1 MKLKERLNDKAWT
14 FSVEVF
20 PPKKNIQ
27 DLSSIQTTIQSL
39 IDLKPDFISVTY
51 GAGGS
56 TNKNTIEL
64 VKFIKNLGAEP
75 IAHLTCANES
85 TESIDAYCEEL
96 KANHIDNVMALRG
109 DNFNPDMPN
118 DFEHANDLMKHIISK
133 HGLNCAG
140 AFYPELH
147 TESKWI
153 SDDIQAYLYKQE
165 AGAQLLISQ
174 LFFDNEKFYTMV
186 NNARKAGVTIPIIAG
201 IMPITDANSFVRIR
215 QMTGAAV
222 PESLLT
228 LVEAN
233 KDNKEAM
240 FEVGVSWASMQIM
253 DLVAHGVNGIHLY
266 TMNKPEIANAIYDR
280 IKIFRK

>member
-1 MKLKERLNDKAWT
+1 MKLNEKLNEKAWT

-20 PPKKNIQ
+20 PPKKNTQ
-27 DLSSIQTTIQSL
+27 DLSNIHSTIQAL
-39 IDLKPDFISVTY
+39 VDLKPDFISVTY

-56 TNKNTIEL
+56 TNKNTLEIA
-64 VKFIKNLGAEP
+64 KFIKHCGVEP

-85 TESIDAYCEEL
+85 IESIDAYCVAL
-96 KANHIDNVMALRG
+96 KENNIENIMALRG
-109 DNFNPDMPN
+109 DNFNPELPN
-118 DFEHANDLMKHIISK
+118 DFTHANELIEHIISH
-133 HGLNCAG
+133 HGLNCAA

-186 NNARKAGVTIPIIAG
+186 NNARKAGVTIPIMAG
-201 IMPITDANSFVRIR
+201 IMPITDANFFVRIR

-240 FEVGVSWASMQIM
+240 FEIGVSWASMQIM
-253 DLVAHGVNGIHLY
+253 DLVAHGVDGIHLY
-266 TMNKPEIANAIYDR
+266 TMNKPEIAKAINER
-280 IKIFRK
+280 IQVIR